1 MRRAEMPNLQK
12 RSTKLNS
19 IHRVAERF
27 AFATLIAS
35 GSRSAYRRGVLKDEH
50 RIVTSD
56 GEQRVISGAV
66 IDRFA
71 SDLQGEL
78 LFPEDERYDAVL
90 KV

>member
-1 MRRAEMPNLQK
+1 M
-12 RSTKLNS
+12 
-19 IHRVAERF
+19 
-27 AFATLIAS
+27 
-35 GSRSAYRRGVLKDEH
+35 DEH